1 MDQSLATAA
10 HQVLAWGGESG
21 DGASLGLLFFLSGF
35 IFYGAMYLRYR
46 NINKRHMH
54 ARETEATLD
63 NVQASDEFVG
73 RRTRQ
78 SNSRI
83 RGANEREIRG
93 AQNRGFAAGL
103 LDGAANNP
111 VGRIMSSFDRH

>member
-1 MDQSLATAA
+1 MYQLLANAGPE
-10 HQVLAWGGESG
+10 VWAWGADSG
-21 DGASLGLLFFLSGF
+21 DGASFGLLFFLSGF

-63 NVQASDEFVG
+63 NVRAADELVG
-73 RRTRQ
+73 KRTRQ

-83 RGANEREIRG
+83 KGANERQIKG
-93 AQNRGFAAGL
+93 AQNRGLAASL
-103 LDGAANNP
+103 LDGAADNP
-111 VGRIMSSFDRH
+111 VGRIMSAFDKR